1 MARVV
6 GFHHGALCD
15 PYEKQA
21 NDQGF
26 TLGEEAENLQEC
38 GFYLIRLWMENILT
52 DGMYD
57 KGLERLQKQ
66 LVKALK
72 PLTKEVNQ
80 SAENNG

>member
-1 MARVV
+1 MTEV

-26 TLGEEAENLQEC
+26 TLGDQRDL
-38 GFYLIRLWMENILT
+38 
-52 DGMYD
+52 
-57 KGLERLQKQ
+57 LERLGFSIVFCWIQGLLTDAQYDSALKKLQKK

-72 PLTKEVNQ
+72 PLPKEDD
-80 SAENNG
+80 GK